1 VCRPGAARYA
11 GGYTGA
17 PRGQLRNGRPARDT
31 SRRGGACYRDGVLE
45 RREEPAE
52 SAADDAELARR
63 IAAGRPGESGAAGE
77 AEAELARRFAPR
89 IRLFGLRRLRDPAA
103 AQDLVQ
109 EVLVTTLEAL
119 RAGRVHEPERLASF
133 ILGTCR
139 MTVANQRRGAQRQA
153 RLLAQ
158 FARDLEPEPDRPGGA
173 TLDRDRLAHC
183 LAELPARDRTVVA
196 LTFYAESSAEA
207 IAAELETSAGH
218 VRVLRHR
225 ALARLHDCLE
235 GLP

>member
-1 VCRPGAARYA
+1 
-11 GGYTGA
+11 
-17 PRGQLRNGRPARDT
+17 
-31 SRRGGACYRDGVLE
+31 VLE

-63 IAAGRPGESGAAGE
+63 IAAGHPGAAGE

-89 IRLFGLRRLRDPAA
+89 IRLFGLRRLRDPNA

-109 EVLVTTLEAL
+109 DVLVTTLEAL

-139 MTVANQRRGAQRQA
+139 MTVVNQRRGAQRQA

-158 FARDLEPEPDRPGGA
+158 FARDLEPDRPGGA
-173 TLDRDRLAHC
+173 TLDRDRLADC

-196 LTFYAESSAEA
+196 LTFYAESSAVA

-235 GLP
+235 GPR

>member
-31 SRRGGACYRDGVLE
+31 SGRGGACYRDGVLE
-45 RREEPAE
+45 RREE

-63 IAAGRPGESGAAGE
+63 IAPGRPGEAGAAGE

-158 FARDLEPEPDRPGGA
+158 FARDLEPEPDRPGGV
-173 TLDRDRLAHC
+173 TLDRDRLADC

-207 IAAELETSAGH
+207 IAAELQTSAGH

-235 GLP
+235 GPR